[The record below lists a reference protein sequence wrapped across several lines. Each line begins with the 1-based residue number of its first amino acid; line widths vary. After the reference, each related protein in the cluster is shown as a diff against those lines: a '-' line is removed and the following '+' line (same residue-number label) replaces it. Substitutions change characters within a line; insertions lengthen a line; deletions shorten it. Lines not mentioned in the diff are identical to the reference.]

1 MKNSFLLLALCGIL
15 LLSCNPRPYDVSRE
29 AVIDAPVEVVYTTVN
44 NHQNRINWS
53 PWEQRDENISI
64 SFEGPESGVGAIY
77 RWSGN
82 SDVGKGWIE
91 ILESE
96 PNLRIFSRLMFEEP
110 FEAESREKWEFS
122 SEDGK
127 TRVKWSTS
135 GEFPGWMFW
144 MGQDNM
150 DNMMGPD
157 LEKGLVGLAELC
169 SAATT
174 DVQDVDILEVEAQT
188 CYYIE
193 ASMAF
198 EEMTPAFFD
207 ESYQQILSYLG
218 EDAGRISGPF
228 FAVYHVW
235 DEENERTELEV
246 AIPCNSDK
254 PGDGKVLRGTTY
266 EGKTVMMQHLG
277 DYESSGNTHYA
288 IHAMI
293 EQLNLQIAGSPWE
306 RYIVGPA
313 QTANEDEW
321 VTEIYYPVA
330 AAQ

>member
-1 MKNSFLLLALCGIL
+1 
-15 LLSCNPRPYDVSRE
+15 
-29 AVIDAPVEVVYTTVN
+29 
-44 NHQNRINWS
+44 
-53 PWEQRDENISI
+53 
-64 SFEGPESGVGAIY
+64 
-77 RWSGN
+77 
-82 SDVGKGWIE
+82 
-91 ILESE
+91 
-96 PNLRIFSRLMFEEP
+96 
-110 FEAESREKWEFS
+110 
-122 SEDGK
+122 
-127 TRVKWSTS
+127 
-135 GEFPGWMFW
+135 

-169 SAATT
+169 SAASTN
-174 DVQDVDILEVEAQT
+174 VQDVDILEVEAQT
-188 CYYIE
+188 YYYIE

-228 FAVYHVW
+228 FAVFHVW

-254 PGDGKVLRGTTY
+254 PGDGKVLRGTTH

-277 DYESSGNTHYA
+277 DYESSGKTHYA

-293 EQLNLQIAGSPWE
+293 EQLNLEIAGSPWE
-306 RYIVGPA
+306 RYVIGPA
-313 QTANEDEW
+313 QSNQPDQW